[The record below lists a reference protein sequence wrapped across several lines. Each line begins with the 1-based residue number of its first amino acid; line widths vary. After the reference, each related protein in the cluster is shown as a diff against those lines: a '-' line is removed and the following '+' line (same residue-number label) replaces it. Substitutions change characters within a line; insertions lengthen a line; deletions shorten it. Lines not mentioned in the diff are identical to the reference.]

1 MYSFLG
7 KYCSHS
13 KYVLMMDI
21 IKFKFINRF
30 YYPFGKPENQQQWDI
45 FVKTITDFF
54 LSLPNSQASK
64 HHFGQ
69 ISKVINLF
77 SILIFV

>member
-7 KYCSHS
+7 MQS
-13 KYVLMMDI
+13 
-21 IKFKFINRF
+21 FKDFCKNNYSFSIFICGRF
-30 YYPFGKPENQQQWDI
+30 YYPFGKPESQQQWETI
-45 FVKTITDFF
+45 VKSVSDFF

-69 ISKVINLF
+69 IAKVSKIT
-77 SILIFV
+77 I